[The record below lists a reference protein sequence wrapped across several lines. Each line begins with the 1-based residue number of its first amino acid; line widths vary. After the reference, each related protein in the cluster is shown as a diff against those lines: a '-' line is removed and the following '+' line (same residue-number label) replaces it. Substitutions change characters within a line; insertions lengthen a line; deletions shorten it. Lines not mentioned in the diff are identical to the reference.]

1 MNKMLHDLYLAQQAL
16 EVAESA
22 DEVAQAL
29 PALLA
34 SQVDGAAFEVVLDA
48 GDAGLDQPALD
59 ANGAAIT
66 VPLVVGAKPY
76 GLLTGRKSDA
86 FTPTELA
93 FILAQSNLAAI
104 RLDRL
109 SWPASPLVFRQLVEN
124 ANVAIDVA
132 DIDGVI
138 TYANEAAARM
148 YGYVSSTDLVGRNV
162 SELYT
167 DNWENTVKEQLQNG
181 APDPEGWIGNVMQQR
196 ASGTPFPVELALFGL
211 RDPRLKRASFGAIL
225 QDRGEIQRLFNE
237 VQAKTRNLQSVNRVG
252 SLLLASLDRNR
263 VLVMAAEQMVHLLS
277 VDQCGI
283 AIIDEHEIARI
294 VAQYPPPGGEP
305 FKMSIRDNPLIAQD
319 PSSDVFISVDVANDA
334 MMRVWIR
341 SAIGSVAWA

>member
-16 EVAESA
+16 EVAESG
-22 DEVAQAL
+22 DEVARAL

-34 SQVDGAAFEVVLDA
+34 SQIAGAAFEVVLDA
-48 GDAGLDQPALD
+48 GTAGLDQPAVD

-66 VPLVVGAKPY
+66 VALVVGGKPY

-138 TYANEAAARM
+138 TYANEATARM
-148 YGYVSSTDLVGRNV
+148 YGFGSPADLVGRNV
-162 SELYT
+162 SEVYA
-167 DNWENTVKEQLQNG
+167 DNWENNVNEQLQNG
-181 APDPEGWIGNVMQQR
+181 APDPEGWIGKVMQQR
-196 ASGTPFPVELALFGL
+196 ASGSPFPVQLALFGL
-211 RDPRLKRASFGAIL
+211 RGPRLKAPRFGAVG
-225 QDRGEIQRLFNE
+225 QDREEIQCL
-237 VQAKTRNLQSVNRVG
+237 
-252 SLLLASLDRNR
+252 
-263 VLVMAAEQMVHLLS
+263 
-277 VDQCGI
+277 
-283 AIIDEHEIARI
+283 
-294 VAQYPPPGGEP
+294 
-305 FKMSIRDNPLIAQD
+305 
-319 PSSDVFISVDVANDA
+319 
-334 MMRVWIR
+334 
-341 SAIGSVAWA
+341 